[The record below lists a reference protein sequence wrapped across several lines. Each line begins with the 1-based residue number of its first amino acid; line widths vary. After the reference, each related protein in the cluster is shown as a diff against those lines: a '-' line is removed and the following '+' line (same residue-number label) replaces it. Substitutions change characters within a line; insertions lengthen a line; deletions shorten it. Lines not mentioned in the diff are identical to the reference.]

1 MSKTA
6 VVHSRM
12 EPEIKNKAENV
23 LQKLGLTPTEAIR
36 IFYTLISLYGGLP
49 FPVRIPNEKTRK
61 VLEKSRKG
69 EDIEEFGSL
78 DEMFESWDK

>member
-1 MSKTA
+1 MSKTS

-12 EPEIKNKAENV
+12 EPEIKKKAEDV

-36 IFYTLISLYGGLP
+36 IFYNQISLYGGLP